1 MIEVKNLCK
10 SYDRVAAVRDLS
22 FSVADRGVYG
32 FLGPNGAGKS
42 TTLNILTGCLAA
54 DAGEVKIGG
63 YDIYEDHLQA
73 KRLIGYL
80 PEQPPLYPDMSVRE
94 YLCFAAELKGLSR
107 ERADMETILARTQL
121 ADVQNRPC
129 GKLSKG
135 YQQRVGLAQAV
146 LGYPELIVL
155 DEPTIGLDPRQVIA
169 IRDFIRELGREH
181 TVLFSSHI
189 LSEVSAVCDQ
199 VLIIDGGRLIAED
212 TPENLSKKMHGG
224 ITLVMEIGGRRS
236 AVKKALA
243 QVGKVRVHTV
253 VESGENAVT
262 ATLEIEDDAARD
274 DIFFVLAKAGC
285 PIRNTTEQT
294 ASLEEIFLR
303 LTDSADR
310 AASASDEPGAD
321 ESAPAT
327 GAGEHG
333 ADEPEPTTDA
343 NETDA
348 DKPEPTTGAD
358 ETDAGEPG
366 GQPAVTEEEGGAQS

>member
-94 YLCFAAELKGLSR
+94 YLCFAAELQGAFQGAR
-107 ERADMETILARTQL
+107 GYGDDPRAHPACRRAEPAVRQAVQEAAR
-121 ADVQNRPC
+121 
-129 GKLSKG
+129 
-135 YQQRVGLAQAV
+135 QRVGLAQAV

-224 ITLVMEIGGRRS
+224 ITLVMEIGGRRA

-285 PIRNTTEQT
+285 PIRNTT
-294 ASLEEIFLR
+294 
-303 LTDSADR
+303 
-310 AASASDEPGAD
+310 
-321 ESAPAT
+321 
-327 GAGEHG
+327 
-333 ADEPEPTTDA
+333 
-343 NETDA
+343 
-348 DKPEPTTGAD
+348 
-358 ETDAGEPG
+358 
-366 GQPAVTEEEGGAQS
+366 

>member
-54 DAGEVKIGG
+54 DSGEVRIGG
-63 YDIYEDHLQA
+63 YDIYEEHLQA

-94 YLCFAAELKGLSR
+94 YLRFAAELKGLSA

-169 IRDFIRELGREH
+169 IRDFIRELGKEH

-189 LSEVSAVCDQ
+189 LSEVSAVCGQ
-199 VLIIDGGRLIAED
+199 VLIIDRGQLIAED
-212 TPENLSKKMHGG
+212 TPENLARKMRGG
-224 ITLVMEIGGRRS
+224 TTLVMEIGGRR
-236 AVKKALA
+236 ADVEKALA
-243 QVGKVRVHTV
+243 QVGKVRVRSV
-253 VESGENAVT
+253 AEAGENAVT
-262 ATLEIEDDAARD
+262 ATVEIEDDAARD
-274 DIFFVLAKAGC
+274 DIFFVLARAGC
-285 PIRNTTEQT
+285 PIRNTSEQT

-303 LTDSADR
+303 LTDG
-310 AASASDEPGAD
+310 AA
-321 ESAPAT
+321 APAAGGPEDGGESPS
-327 GAGEHG
+327 GAAG
-333 ADEPEPTTDA
+333 AAESEA
-343 NETDA
+343 AETA
-348 DKPEPTTGAD
+348 
-358 ETDAGEPG
+358 ET
-366 GQPAVTEEEGGAQS
+366 EGGGDE